1 MRLFSFVLLAVGIA
15 LSPFWATATI
25 AQERGS
31 LEISGRVSVGGKQE
45 KLKRKRFYLFRG
57 GLEANKEMI
66 ERIKSTAVTSRDCF
80 YCKAKASAE
89 YTAWLKSGDCESPYC
104 REIEGQDIAK
114 VPEFQAAY
122 QKSLKQFRNKPAVAQ
137 KWLTTN
143 LTPALRDGFYL
154 DRKKLTTSLLGT
166 TKPIQSSMTDSV
178 SVVAI
183 FIDIPLNLAAGKKT
197 ETFTVSNLVPIE
209 VGDKSYAWACEV
221 EIGAGKKAKLPPLP
235 IADTSKLVK
244 KCEVVV
250 RDLPKCT
257 IGSCEQ

>member
-1 MRLFSFVLLAVGIA
+1 MRVLCFVLLAV
-15 LSPFWATATI
+15 LMSPLWAATLTA
-25 AQERGS
+25 QDRGS
-31 LEISGRVSVGGKQE
+31 LEISGRVSAGGKQE

-57 GLEANKEMI
+57 GLNANKDMI
-66 ERIKSTAVTSRDCF
+66 ERIKATNVTSRDCF

-89 YTAWLKSGDCESPYC
+89 YTAWLKTGDCESPYC
-104 REIEGQDIAK
+104 REITTDDIAR

-122 QKSLKQFRNKPAVAQ
+122 QKGLKQFRNKPAVAQ

-143 LTPALRDGFYL
+143 LAPALRDGFYL

-183 FIDIPLNLAAGKKT
+183 FIDIPLNFAAGKKT
-197 ETFTVSNLVPIE
+197 ETFLVSNLVPIE
-209 VGDKSYAWACEV
+209 IGDRSYVWVCEA
-221 EIGAGKKAKLPPLP
+221 EIGAGKRVKLAAFP
-235 IADTSKLVK
+235 IADTSRLIK

-250 RDLPKCT
+250 HNLPKCEN
-257 IGSCEQ
+257 GSCEQ

>member
-1 MRLFSFVLLAVGIA
+1 MRNLSFVLLVV
-15 LSPFWATATI
+15 LMSPYWATVAD
-25 AQERGS
+25 AQSSGS
-31 LEISGRVSVGGKQE
+31 LEISGRVSVAGAQV

-57 GLEANKEMI
+57 GLDANKEMV
-66 ERIKSTAVTSRDCF
+66 ERIKAATVTSRDCF

-89 YTAWLKSGDCESPYC
+89 YTAWLKAQDCESPYC

-122 QKSLKQFRNKPAVAQ
+122 QKGLKQFRNKPAIAQ

-154 DRKKLTTSLLGT
+154 TRKTLVASLFGT

-183 FIDIPLNLAAGKKT
+183 FIDIPLNIAAGKKT
-197 ETFTVSNLVPIE
+197 ETFLVTNLVPVEI
-209 VGDKSYAWACEV
+209 GGKSYVWACEA
-221 EIGAGKKAKLPPLP
+221 EIGAGKKAKLPALP
-235 IADTSKLVK
+235 IAETSKLVK
-244 KCEVVV
+244 KCEVIV
-250 RDLPKCT
+250 RVLPKCEN
-257 IGSCEQ
+257 GSCGQ